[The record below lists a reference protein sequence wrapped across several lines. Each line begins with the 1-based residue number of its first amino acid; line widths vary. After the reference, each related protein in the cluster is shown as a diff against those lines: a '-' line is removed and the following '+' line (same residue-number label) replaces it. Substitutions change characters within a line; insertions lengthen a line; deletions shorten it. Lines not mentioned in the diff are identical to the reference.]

1 MWLTNKQKNIQS
13 RLPRYSLAKGFS
25 TDLVM
30 VGPTKVKACKS
41 VLLLYTHFIDLGSFY
56 SSR

>member
-1 MWLTNKQKNIQS
+1 MWLTNKQKNIHS
-13 RLPRYSLAKGFS
+13 RLPRYSSAKGFS

-41 VLLLYTHFIDLGSFY
+41 VLLLYTHFIDL
-56 SSR
+56 